1 MEADTIKKMNYKRG
15 IRKGLETNWFKAAD
29 AKYEREIEQK
39 IGIPEK
45 ITVQEQLDHY
55 RWDRFHIEKC
65 DTQIDQYVA
74 IEKIVPH
81 CSDCHSGRRV
91 DSSLLTLI

>member
-55 RWDRFHIEKC
+55 R
-65 DTQIDQYVA
+65 
-74 IEKIVPH
+74 
-81 CSDCHSGRRV
+81 
-91 DSSLLTLI
+91 

>member
-1 MEADTIKKMNYKRG
+1 MSGTLRGRHLMYFFSLEADTLKKMNYKRG

-29 AKYEREIEQK
+29 AKYEREIEEK

-55 RWDRFHIEKC
+55 RYAYRNFAGIGKC
-65 DTQIDQYVA
+65 DT
-74 IEKIVPH
+74 
-81 CSDCHSGRRV
+81 
-91 DSSLLTLI
+91 SS